1 MAALRADDDGVRLLV
16 LIKQKRKNKIKKEK
30 LGNENKS
37 NKVQTCENTVLTVPQ
52 VHFTSMKYE
61 LGAATRRFFLW
72 VCFSASAVGCRRS
85 FSMIGCWTERK
96 TQQ

>member
-1 MAALRADDDGVRLLV
+1 MSRKERKKKLKKKNSAKLDKEMAME
-16 LIKQKRKNKIKKEK
+16 QE
-30 LGNENKS
+30 
-37 NKVQTCENTVLTVPQ
+37 VQTCENTVLTVPQ

-85 FSMIGCWTERK
+85 FSMIGCERQRK
-96 TQQ
+96 NNTTG